1 MASLNFRSI
10 IHLLGLFIVF
20 CSINSVHA
28 QCNYYEQGLHKL
40 NEEIAYLD
48 SSSGFLEQLMQGT
61 VNQQNVQQTNATQE
75 NIPQRN
81 SLASLFK
88 VPLDNENKI
97 VSAIQLLQSQL
108 NVLSELLPMSDEIAA
123 CGDQGQFWLDLSNQR
138 RQLESSFLKQKIL
151 FLKQP
156 LNLRTVLVK
165 QLEIW
170 EKVQAVSN
178 SVILKQQEFAGNE
191 DVLLELEPLNSWMA
205 AYQDMF
211 DSWLKLYMKKVD
223 DFSEIDQNWLATL
236 TLASPDHA
244 IIYKDAL
251 VLQIP
256 DVSDWLDAMN
266 EARSVLFKDVSKWR
280 NQTLLNQGWFAF
292 ISQLASPS
300 TFFEGLFNELI
311 SAPKNFLD
319 NLSRPFIKEYRLAS
333 KQDKQITLLLSWFS
347 QLLVLTFVS
356 FALIKMAGGS
366 TSWLARIQQGLIP
379 KIQGPSLNSLIS
391 GVFWVLKPNASWV
404 FILLAA
410 NSMVLVIQ
418 DDWRILGLIAPLGTI
433 YAVFRGLRIIIE
445 WGLSRTFTRSDM
457 FLSSQTAE
465 QLVLD
470 SRRIAWVTM
479 LCVLFW
485 WLAFATGGGYSI
497 YLISLVD
504 IVILWFACFWI
515 LSKYKHPVD
524 KLIETVLGK
533 KISREKTELGFA
545 FKLMLKVVWPLVFL
559 SAHFVDVLSNLN
571 QKMMVFDVYRSFSV
585 KLLRVRLESRSEE
598 TLEEDETEPDQ
609 SYTDWMLREVADD
622 GLFDVGDVSG
632 ALEPLKKWFSDK
644 TDENV
649 TVVVGESGSG
659 KTTFVKRLPK
669 FWDQTPIK
677 ILDVPAKL
685 TDAQAFYDQI
695 TQLLGI
701 ESILDAGGLVKQEE
715 DIERQ
720 VVVIDSAHNL
730 FMAEVG
736 YFNAYRALMQ
746 CMNAHLDN
754 VYWIVVLN
762 APSWTYLSY
771 VFSREQRV
779 SNIFKMPRWSPMDIR
794 KLILSRHKGGKRRL
808 KYNNMLL
815 SAAASSE
822 SSSIRAADSRVF
834 NILWEQSGGNPLA
847 AIELW
852 LDAVKVKGRL
862 AEVGVPERPS
872 ANLLNG
878 MKDDLYFVYTAI
890 VLHASLSTKEIMLVT
905 HFSEPIVRHAVKQG
919 INMGMIIRDESMRYK
934 IDPYWYGSLSGFLQR
949 KNLLWN

>member
-1 MASLNFRSI
+1 MIRFTFRDI
-10 IHLLGLFIVF
+10 IYLIGVFIVF
-20 CSINSVHA
+20 TSINSVHA
-28 QCNYYEQGLHKL
+28 QCNYYEESLPKL
-40 NEEIAYLD
+40 QEDIASLE
-48 SSSGFLEQLMQGT
+48 SSSGFLEQLMQGN
-61 VNQQNVQQTNATQE
+61 VNQQNAHQKYV
-75 NIPQRN
+75 PQHKR
-81 SLASLFK
+81 LASLFK

-97 VSAIQLLQSQL
+97 ASAIQLLQSQL
-108 NVLSELLPMSDEIAA
+108 STLIDPLPMSDELAA
-123 CGDQGQFWLDLSNQR
+123 CADQGQSWLDLSNQR
-138 RQLESSFLKQKIL
+138 RQLESALLKQKIL
-151 FLKQP
+151 LLNQP
-156 LNLRTVLVK
+156 LSLRTVLVR
-165 QLEIW
+165 QLAMW
-170 EKVQAVSN
+170 EQVQAVSH
-178 SVILKQQEFAGNE
+178 SAVLKQQKFDENE
-191 DVLLELEPLNSWMA
+191 DVLFELESLNSWVA
-205 AYQDMF
+205 AYQETF
-211 DSWLKLYMKKVD
+211 DSWLKIYMQKTD
-223 DFSEIDQNWLATL
+223 DFSEIDQNWLSTL
-236 TLASPDHA
+236 TLALPDHA
-244 IIYKDAL
+244 IINQDAL
-251 VLQIP
+251 VLKIP
-256 DVSDWLDAMN
+256 DVPDWVDAMN

-280 NQTLLNQGWFAF
+280 NQTLLNQGWLAF
-292 ISQLASPS
+292 ISQLASPP
-300 TFFEGLFNELI
+300 TFFEGLFSELI

-347 QLLVLTFVS
+347 QLLGLAFVS
-356 FALIKMAGGS
+356 FTLIKMASGA

-379 KIQGPSLNSLIS
+379 KIQGPSVSSFIS

-410 NSMVLVIQ
+410 NTMVVFFQ
-418 DDWRILGLIAPLGTI
+418 NDWRILGLIAPLGTI

-457 FLSSQTAE
+457 FLSSQAAE

-479 LCVLFW
+479 LCVFFW

-497 YLISLVD
+497 YVISLVD
-504 IVILWFACFWI
+504 IVILWFAFLWL
-515 LSKYKHPVD
+515 LSKYKYPVN
-524 KLIETVLGK
+524 KLIEAVLGE
-533 KISREKTELGFA
+533 KISSEKTERGFS
-545 FKLMLKVVWPLVFL
+545 FKLMLKVAWPLVFL

-585 KLLRVRLESRSEE
+585 KLLRVRLESLSEE
-598 TLEEDETEPDQ
+598 VLEEDETEPDQ

-622 GLFDVGDVSG
+622 CLFDVGDVSG

-659 KTTFVKRLPK
+659 KTTFVKRLPR

-677 ILDVPAKL
+677 ILDVPTKL
-685 TDAQAFYDQI
+685 TDAQTFYDQI
-695 TQLLGI
+695 SELLGI
-701 ESILDAGGLVKQEE
+701 ESISDAGGLVKQEE
-715 DIERQ
+715 GIERQ

-754 VYWIVVLN
+754 VYWVVVLN

-934 IDPYWYGSLSGFLQR
+934 IDPYWYGSLSGFLHR